1 MLPDVSMLPRGTTG
15 PLQALMTQAPA
26 DPLCMVQIWETAVEA
41 ASNQEGPAHA
51 ATAKEVAARLHEIG
65 KHEPAAD
72 MLLAVGDAEVSL
84 AIKLLWRAKARA

>member
-1 MLPDVSMLPRGTTG
+1 M
-15 PLQALMTQAPA
+15 
-26 DPLCMVQIWETAVEA
+26 EA
-41 ASNQEGPAHA
+41 AGNQEGPAHA

-84 AIKLLWRAKARA
+84 ATKVLCLGMSGMSISLLISPPLC

>member
-1 MLPDVSMLPRGTTG
+1 MW
-15 PLQALMTQAPA
+15 
-26 DPLCMVQIWETAVEA
+26 QIWETAVEA

-72 MLLAVGDAEVSL
+72 MLLAVGDAEASL
-84 AIKLLWRAKARA
+84 LMYAVWHAKLQPCLPGSKLACAP